1 MNFNANDLLYIFIE
15 VHRNALELQKMS
27 KKIGVGRGLS
37 RVRTKNLVVQ
47 TILDKILRTKWSNP
61 VKVDTKRKVWYV
73 FLHVF

>member
-1 MNFNANDLLYIFIE
+1 MTYFIFLLKFIE
-15 VHRNALELQKMS
+15 MPWSYKKCQ